1 MPLVTSSSNV
11 IVKFKRVVRFSGRKK
26 NKHEA
31 QDSFVTWLNYL
42 LQNIFIFI
50 SYVKSCVSDAVDTV

>member
-1 MPLVTSSSNV
+1 VPLVTSSSNV
-11 IVKFKRVVRFSGRKK
+11 IVKFKRVVRFSVRKQK
-26 NKHEA
+26 QHEA

-50 SYVKSCVSDAVDTV
+50 SYVKSCVSDAVNTV